1 MKRLR
6 SGWENK
12 VEAVNNELER
22 KDSQIKKLQQTI
34 QDMILEVNNL
44 KSQTKIDLEQLYSR
58 MAIQDK
64 DVTHS
69 KVNFCK

>member
-12 VEAVNNELER
+12 VEVINNELEM
-22 KDSQIKKLQQTI
+22 KNSQIKKLQQTI

-58 MAIQDK
+58 MTIQDK
-64 DVTHS
+64 DVTHG
-69 KVNFCK
+69 KVKF